1 MLLENIMVS
10 VQFTKS
16 CPFCWPS
23 QGSYEVRPKQGGG
36 PLGASVNA
44 PTKNV
49 PGE

>member
-23 QGSYEVRPKQGGG
+23 QGSYEVRPKRGGG
-36 PLGASVNA
+36 PLGA